1 MTDSSV
7 IKVEQLTKYY
17 GINRG
22 IEDVNFSVDKGEIF
36 GFLGPNGA
44 GKTTTIRLLLDLLRP
59 TTGNIFILNKSI
71 KENSFEIRRRCG
83 YLPSD
88 FNPYGS
94 MTGADLLKFFIKIR
108 TVEPRLQ
115 KDLIARFS
123 FGDHL
128 SKEIKHLSHGNRQKL
143 GLIQTFFHAP
153 ELVVMDEPTIGL
165 DPLMKDAFYEFLYEY
180 ANAGNTIFFSSH
192 NLPEVEKVCQRVA
205 IVRDGRLVALE
216 TLKNLKKKRF
226 RRLIIRLNRPM
237 KNLTI
242 PGARLDGQKGLE
254 YNFLIKGDI
263 KILLKNLSDLPV
275 EDIVFPEPD
284 LEEVFMYF
292 YRGKDDD

>member
-242 PGARLDGQKGLE
+242 PGARLDEQKGLE

>member
-1 MTDSSV
+1 
-7 IKVEQLTKYY
+7 
-17 GINRG
+17 
-22 IEDVNFSVDKGEIF
+22 
-36 GFLGPNGA
+36 
-44 GKTTTIRLLLDLLRP
+44 
-59 TTGNIFILNKSI
+59 
-71 KENSFEIRRRCG
+71 
-83 YLPSD
+83 
-88 FNPYGS
+88 
-94 MTGADLLKFFIKIR
+94 
-108 TVEPRLQ
+108 
-115 KDLIARFS
+115 
-123 FGDHL
+123 
-128 SKEIKHLSHGNRQKL
+128 
-143 GLIQTFFHAP
+143 
-153 ELVVMDEPTIGL
+153 VVMDEPTIGL

-242 PGARLDGQKGLE
+242 PGARLDDQKGLE